1 MDASV
6 MIVGAGDAGLKIAA
20 GLVQSGRLRRLVLA
34 GLSQGRG
41 PAAAGLL
48 ASLGECPVAFVE
60 LDGTRQADVEA
71 VLRRERPDL
80 LVQSA
85 SLLSPWLTVGRQ
97 DPVARALAA
106 AGLGVQLPAQLPVL
120 ATVMQAARAV
130 NFAGPVANLSL
141 PDLTHPVLHG
151 RGLAPTI
158 GLGNVSMQL
167 LRVRSALK
175 AQAAE
180 IGAAEIEAAETG
192 AREVVPLIRVV
203 GHHKQVY
210 GVMTA
215 APPADPDL
223 RVRVYL
229 GEKGERADDLA
240 YRGYPL
246 SPGIDYNAVTA
257 ASAVPVLLA
266 LLPGAQPLRFSA
278 PAPQGLPGGYPVRI
292 AAGEVALDLPPG
304 ADLEEIVAFHRRI
317 GRGDGV
323 ERIDPDGTVTFTEAA
338 RGALAAIDPVLA
350 EPLAPAEVTARY
362 QRLARHLSY

>member
-1 MDASV
+1 MTAHV
-6 MIVGAGDAGLKIAA
+6 LIIGAGDAGLKMAA
-20 GLVQSGRLRRLVLA
+20 GLVQSGRLSRLTLA

-60 LDGTRQADVEA
+60 LDGTRQGDVEA
-71 VLRRERPDL
+71 LLRRERPDL

-85 SLLSPWLTVGRQ
+85 SLVSPWLAVGRQ
-97 DPVARALAA
+97 DRVARALAA

-120 ATVMQAARAV
+120 TAVMQAVRTV
-130 NFAGPVANLSL
+130 DFAGPVANLSL
-141 PDLTHPVLHG
+141 PDVTHPVLHG

-158 GLGNVSMQL
+158 GLGNVSMQW

-175 AQAAE
+175 ARAAQA
-180 IGAAEIEAAETG
+180 GAPAD
-192 AREVVPLIRVV
+192 VPLIRLV

-215 APPADPDL
+215 EPPADPEL

-229 GEKGERADDLA
+229 GEAGTRDDDLA
-240 YRGYPL
+240 YQGYPL
-246 SPGIDYNAVTA
+246 PASVDYNVVTA
-257 ASAVPVLLA
+257 AAALPVLLA
-266 LLPGAQPLRFSA
+266 LLPGAKPLRFSA

-292 AAGEVALDLPPG
+292 ANGDVALDLPPG
-304 ADLEEIVAFHRRI
+304 ADLDEIVAFHRRI

-323 ERIDPDGTVTFTEAA
+323 ERIAEDGTVTFTEAA
-338 RGALAAIDPVLA
+338 KEALAGVEPALT
-350 EPLAPAEVTARY
+350 EPLAPADVTARY
-362 QRLARHLSY
+362 ELLARCLSY

>member
-1 MDASV
+1 MNASV
-6 MIVGAGDAGLKIAA
+6 TIVGAGDAGLKIAA

-71 VLRRERPDL
+71 LLRRERPDL

-130 NFAGPVANLSL
+130 DFAGPVANLSL

-175 AQAAE
+175 ARIAQKTVG
-180 IGAAEIEAAETG
+180 GAAESGAGEAL
-192 AREVVPLIRVV
+192 PLIRVV

-229 GEKGERADDLA
+229 GEAGERADELA
-240 YRGYPL
+240 YLGYPL
-246 SPGIDYNAVTA
+246 APGIDYNVVTA

-278 PAPQGLPGGYPVRI
+278 PAPHGLPGGYPVRI

-304 ADLEEIVAFHRRI
+304 AELEEIVAFHRRI

-338 RGALAAIDPVLA
+338 RGALAAIDPALT
-350 EPLAPAEVTARY
+350 EPLAPADVTARY
-362 QRLARHLSY
+362 QRLARHLSH